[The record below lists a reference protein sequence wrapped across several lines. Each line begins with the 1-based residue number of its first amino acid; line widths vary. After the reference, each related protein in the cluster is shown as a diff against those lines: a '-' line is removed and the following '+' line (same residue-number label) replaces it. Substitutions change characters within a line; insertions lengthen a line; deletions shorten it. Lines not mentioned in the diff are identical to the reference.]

1 MLKNQKLLPLLSLVK
16 NDPEKTKAFTVGI
29 LGGKGLKKI
38 WPLVNLVKYG
48 QEKQKLSPL
57 VTLAKN
63 DQEKQKLSPL
73 VSLAEKAKKTKT
85 FTLANLGQK

>member
-1 MLKNQKLLPLLSLVK
+1 
-16 NDPEKTKAFTVGI
+16 
-29 LGGKGLKKI
+29 
-38 WPLVNLVKYG
+38 
-48 QEKQKLSPL
+48 L